1 MSLIGIIA
9 SSKLG
14 VVVPTSPVTT
24 NLKQW
29 YDASDSST
37 ITLNSGRVSAM
48 TNKAV
53 GFAYTVSQATAGQQ
67 PLLNTAAVNGK
78 DTIQFTNARTDILT
92 NQTQFAP
99 GHGATTMSF
108 FLVVKIDDTTIQ
120 GGMYMTGRDAGAGG
134 GYMPLSIIDLSNNQ
148 KIEYQTG
155 SGGNVLSATNA
166 ISNGTVLLHYVNQ
179 VGATSIEQK
188 VITNGATDTTT
199 RTSGLVAL
207 NVGGGPGGYTPGVG
221 FNTRGGAASF
231 QLCEVLFYDAT
242 LSATDFTTNVDYI
255 KNKWGIT

>member
-1 MSLIGIIA
+1 LGIIA

-29 YDASDSST
+29 YDASDATT

-53 GFAYTVSQATAGQQ
+53 GFAYTVSQATAGNQ

-78 DTIQFTNARTDILT
+78 DTIQFTNARTDTLSNST
-92 NQTQFAP
+92 SFAP
-99 GHGATTMSF
+99 GQGATTMSF
-108 FLVVKIDDTTIQ
+108 FLVVKIDDSTIQ

-134 GYMPLSIIDLSNNQ
+134 GYMPISLIDLSAAQ
-148 KIEYQTG
+148 KMDYQTG
-155 SGGNVLSATNA
+155 SGGNVLTATNVIA
-166 ISNGTVLLHYVNQ
+166 NGTVLLHYVNQ

-207 NVGGGPGGYTPGVG
+207 DVGGGGGGYTPGVG

-231 QLCEVLFYDAT
+231 QLCELLFYDAT

>member
-1 MSLIGIIA
+1 MNILGIIA
-9 SSKLG
+9 SSMQG
-14 VVVPTSPVTT
+14 VPTSPVTT

-37 ITLNSGRVSAM
+37 ITLNSGRVSAL

-53 GFAYTVSQATAGQQ
+53 GFAYTVSQATSGNQ

-78 DTIQFTNARTDILT
+78 NTIQFTNSRSDSLGNNTE
-92 NQTQFAP
+92 FAP
-99 GHGATTMSF
+99 GHGATSMSF
-108 FLVVKIDDTTIQ
+108 FLVAKMDNTTIQ
-120 GGMYMTGRDAGAGG
+120 GGMYATGRDGGATG
-134 GYMPLSIIDLSNNQ
+134 GYLPLSIIDLSNNT

-166 ISNGTVLLHYVNQ
+166 IANGTVLIHYVNQ
-179 VGATSIEQK
+179 IGSTSIEQK

-199 RTSGLVAL
+199 KTSGLVGL
-207 NVGGGPGGYTPGVG
+207 NIGGGTGGYNPGVSFNTVGGATD
-221 FNTRGGAASF
+221 F
-231 QLCEVLFYDAT
+231 QLCELLFYDAT
-242 LSATDFTTNVDYI
+242 LSGTDFTTNVDYI

>member
-1 MSLIGIIA
+1 MNLIGIIA
-9 SSKLG
+9 SSKVG
-14 VVVPTSPVTT
+14 IASSPVTT

-29 YDASDSST
+29 YDASDSTT
-37 ITLNSGRVSAM
+37 ITLNSGRVSAI
-48 TNKAV
+48 TNKAS
-53 GFAYTVSQATAGQQ
+53 GFAYTLSQATAGQQ

-78 DTIQFTNARTDILT
+78 DTIQFTNARSDYLI
-92 NQTQFAP
+92 NSTQFAP

-134 GYMPLSIIDLSNNQ
+134 GYMPISLIDLSNNQ

-155 SGGNVLSATNA
+155 SGGNVLSASNA

-207 NVGGGPGGYTPGVG
+207 DVGGGPGGYTPGVG
-221 FNTRGGAASF
+221 FNTRGGFASF
-231 QLCEVLFYDAT
+231 QLCELLFYDAT
-242 LSATDFTTNVDYI
+242 LSGTDFTTNVDYI